1 MAKHTTRFIRREE
14 VAADTMSF
22 FFERPK
28 GFEYKAGQHVTVEL
42 EAGGEKRSHTFTLS
56 SAPHEEELTITTRM
70 RDSAFKRALQDLQP
84 GAEARIQ
91 GPSGSLTLPSD
102 EKAEVVFIAGGIG
115 VTPFRSMVQQAEH
128 DRRSG
133 PITLFFS
140 DHQPKE
146 APFFDELVG
155 TMTAMDESAQAWDG
169 ETGHIDADMLERHL
183 NDLAKP
189 TFYVAGPPDMVD
201 SIQDMLR
208 EAGVEDKRI
217 EAEEFAGY

>member
-1 MAKHTTRFIRREE
+1 M
-14 VAADTMSF
+14 
-22 FFERPK
+22 
-28 GFEYKAGQHVTVEL
+28 
-42 EAGGEKRSHTFTLS
+42 
-56 SAPHEEELTITTRM
+56 
-70 RDSAFKRALQDLQP
+70 
-84 GAEARIQ
+84 Q

-102 EKAEVVFIAGGIG
+102 EKADVVFIAGGIG
-115 VTPFRSMVQQAEH
+115 ITPFRSMVQQAEH

-146 APFFDELVG
+146 APFFDELDRLSRQLDNVELVG
-155 TMTAMDESAQAWDG
+155 TMTAMDESSQAWDG

-201 SIQDMLR
+201 SMQDMLR
-208 EAGVEDKRI
+208 EAGVEEKRI